1 MRKENEYVPQELLN
15 DLEGKKTNKAHDEN
29 GAITADND
37 IQAESAII
45 IGGGDPNLSPDAG
58 KPLI

>member
-1 MRKENEYVPQELLN
+1 MRKDPQNLPQEFQN
-15 DLEGKKTNKAHDEN
+15 QKGRPIDTDRNETVSVEE
-29 GAITADND
+29 ND
-37 IQAESAII
+37 IYTDSSII

>member
-1 MRKENEYVPQELLN
+1 MRKDPQNLPQEFQN
-15 DLEGKKTNKAHDEN
+15 QKGRPIDTDGNETVSVEE
-29 GAITADND
+29 ND
-37 IQAESAII
+37 IYTDSSII

>member
-1 MRKENEYVPQELLN
+1 MRKDPQNLPQEFQNQKGRPIDTDENETVSVE
-15 DLEGKKTNKAHDEN
+15 E
-29 GAITADND
+29 ND
-37 IQAESAII
+37 IYTDSSII